1 MKNKLRKTVVWLIAV
16 FAIFLNLF
24 SICEAGE
31 TRTVGEAQSFIDGI
45 VAYQLKEAGASSVQQ
60 WINDSLT
67 KNAGVSS
74 EWYVIGLSQNGSFD
88 FSAYQ
93 RALLSYLAKNQVS
106 SASSRQKYALAL
118 IATGSTDSYIY
129 ETLQNSIGQQ
139 GVMSWIYGLHLLN
152 NGYTSQAYS
161 VSDVKSKLL
170 SLQLGDG
177 GWAISGSYGD
187 VDVTAMAVQALA
199 PYYGTDSSVRSGINR
214 ALSFLSREQK
224 DSGEYASYGVNNPE
238 SGAQVLTALSALEID
253 CENDNRFIKN
263 GNTIFDGIRLYRLSD
278 GSFCH
283 KLGGGSNGT
292 ATVQVFY
299 SMVSYLRMQNGRS
312 SFYILDARN
321 PAGLVIPSQGS
332 GSGNGGTNPPAGLT
346 GGTGGAASGV
356 SNSSG
361 AGDGSL
367 AGQAESPVE
376 NPEDESTGGDGNAPS
391 ETDGTLLTEKTDKEE
406 TDDAENGGKAS
417 QWTRKKSVSYKPWVT
432 LGILILAGGI
442 CVTLFCLKKRNRK
455 NFLLILAVAAVA
467 IVIVWVTDFQTTR
480 QYYENAD
487 VAKEHPVGEVTLSIR
502 CDTIVGKSD
511 ADYIPS
517 DGIVLSEAEYE
528 IEEGDTVYDILLEA
542 VSKNQIH
549 LETSGSDKS
558 VYVKGIHHIYEF
570 AFGDLSGWMY
580 FVNGKEP
587 SLSCGEYE
595 LSAGDQIEW
604 RYTCELGKDLP

>member
-1 MKNKLRKTVVWLIAV
+1 MRNKLRKTTASIIAV
-16 FAIFLNLF
+16 FAMFLNLF
-24 SICEAGE
+24 STCEAGE

-45 VAYQLKEAGASSVQQ
+45 VAYQLREAGASSVQQ

-74 EWYVIGLSQNGSFD
+74 EWFVIGLSQNGSFD

-129 ETLQNSIGQQ
+129 ETLQNSSGQQ

-161 VSDVKSKLL
+161 VSDVKSELL

-199 PYYGTDSSVRSGINR
+199 QYYGTDSSVRSGIDR
-214 ALSFLSREQK
+214 ALSFLSGKQK

-238 SGAQVLTALSALEID
+238 SGAQVLTALSALGID
-253 CENDNRFIKN
+253 CENDSRFIKN
-263 GNTIFDGIRLYRLSD
+263 GNTIFDGIRLYQLSD

-283 KLGGGSNGT
+283 KLGGDSNGT

-332 GSGNGGTNPPAGLT
+332 GSGNGGTNPPT
-346 GGTGGAASGV
+346 GQMGG
-356 SNSSG
+356 
-361 AGDGSL
+361 
-367 AGQAESPVE
+367 
-376 NPEDESTGGDGNAPS
+376 
-391 ETDGTLLTEKTDKEE
+391 
-406 TDDAENGGKAS
+406 NG
-417 QWTRKKSVSYKPWVT
+417 SYKPWVT

-487 VAKEHPVGEVTLSIR
+487 AVKEHPVGEVTLSIR
-502 CDTIVGKSD
+502 CDTIVVKSD

-595 LSAGDQIEW
+595 LSAGDKIEW
-604 RYTCELGKDLP
+604 CYTCELGKDLP